1 MAGPWERYAAPP
13 AADAPPSGPWS
24 RYAQPAAAEP
34 APEETGRGGG
44 FFPFVNRNIIAGTLG
59 APVDIINA
67 GLGAVGLPVSDQPF
81 GGSASIEAGL
91 ARFGQAVGVPMV
103 PAPGQRPETA
113 AEYVGAGVGG
123 AAGMLIP
130 GYGAARLA
138 AQSAAPLTARVGQ
151 SLTQGMTRAPITT
164 TAAELT
170 AGATAGAG
178 RMIAETNFPGNEAAG
193 VLGELAGGL
202 TPSAVAGATGMLMQM
217 PLAQRAASAF
227 VPFTPAGARERAANR
242 LRSLAEDPDAASR
255 AAGETPIGELTPAQR
270 TGEARLMALERTAAR
285 DNPQLD
291 RQLRA
296 QASRAQATLEAEARA
311 LGGDPTRTR
320 AFLETR
326 VTRLTNALDL
336 NVQQAQARARERIA
350 ALEPGTAAAESSR
363 IVREEFDEA
372 FQAARAQENVLWRS
386 IPGDVRFDTAP
397 LFERFARR
405 VNETPIT
412 TREDIPAYA
421 AQFLGRG
428 QVPDDDEFTAFVRQ
442 SAPDLLPDRSA
453 PARLGATA
461 TPAELYGMR
470 SKLLEI
476 ERIARDAGRRN
487 EARVAGEIADDV
499 LDIMNS
505 LPDTAGP
512 YAVARDFSRR
522 VNDTFRRGEA
532 GRLAETRDGAPA
544 VPSDLTLERTIGA
557 GGPRAGV
564 AARQLLEATGDS
576 QPTRQAIEDYL
587 TRSFYNRFTTS
598 EDRVR
603 QEAADT
609 WLRNNAV
616 VLNQFPEVRQ
626 RIQNAMTAQ
635 SQAGTAAA
643 RQTAVE
649 RGLRQRDDTR
659 MARLIDQ
666 RQESAVARYLN
677 AEPDAEAARVLG
689 ADDPVAVAGALR
701 RSVDRDPSG
710 EALAGLRGAF
720 VDHLLTRAR
729 QATPDGP
736 VLQGSVIVD
745 VLNNPRQAAALRQV
759 FSPVEMQRLRQITSE
774 LTNLERSR
782 GARALSGAVMS
793 DVPSRLLGW
802 AAAVLGARLGAAA
815 AAGSGGLAGGLQTAA
830 RTASMFERFAGW
842 LTQDRAKALLMRS
855 VTDPELYS
863 ALLSPLRTI
872 RQQEIAVTRLQG
884 WLASPA
890 GRAVFGDDVNELEQ
904 EPAQPNAMAPAPA
917 NRNAMAP

>member
-24 RYAQPAAAEP
+24 RYARLAAAEP

-44 FFPFVNRNIIAGTLG
+44 FFPFVNRQIAGAFG

-103 PAPGQRPETA
+103 PEPGQRPEAA
-113 AEYVGAGVGG
+113 AEYVGGGVGG

-151 SLTQGMTRAPITT
+151 SLTQGVARAPITT

-242 LRSLAEDPDAASR
+242 LRSLAENPDAASR
-255 AAGETPIGELTPAQR
+255 AARETPIGELTPAQR

-296 QASRAQATLEAEARA
+296 QAARAQATLEAEARA

-363 IVREEFDEA
+363 IVREEFDQA

-386 IPGDVRFDTAP
+386 IPGDVRIDTAP
-397 LFERFARR
+397 LFERFRELVAS
-405 VNETPIT
+405 TPRT
-412 TREDIPAYA
+412 QAQDIPAYA
-421 AQFLGRG
+421 YRFLD
-428 QVPDDDEFTAFVRQ
+428 PDSQQ
-442 SAPDLLPDRSA
+442 SLAGMES
-453 PARLGATA
+453 
-461 TPAELYGMR
+461 PAELRGLR
-470 SKLLEI
+470 SALLDI
-476 ERIARDAGRRN
+476 ERGARDAGRRN
-487 EARVAGEIADDV
+487 EARIAGQIADDV
-499 LDIMNS
+499 LDTMNS

-609 WLRNNAV
+609 WLRNNAA
-616 VLNQFPEVRQ
+616 VLNQFPEARQ

-677 AEPDAEAARVLG
+677 AEPGAEAARVLG

-736 VLQGSVIVD
+736 VLRGSVIVD

-759 FSPVEMQRLRQITSE
+759 FSPVEMQRLRQVASE

-782 GARALSGAVMS
+782 GVGALSGAVMS

-842 LTQDRAKALLMRS
+842 LTQDRAQALLMRS